1 MFGYLDSVCRAA
13 SGCDSLCRIL
23 DVSFFRRMEGKGVKK
38 SDEFLPLVN
47 AATAR
52 RRSVGS
58 HQNASRWS
66 ILNLVEDL

>member
-1 MFGYLDSVCRAA
+1 M
-13 SGCDSLCRIL
+13 
-23 DVSFFRRMEGKGVKK
+23 SFFRRMEGKGVKK